1 MAKINLLTI
10 HYGRCYGAVM
20 QTYATCRLLEE
31 AGHDVTVINIIDPM
45 LRNFYKSLGNLKY
58 IIKEWQFYCFKK
70 KYFSKMTVKTYSM
83 KDLKLP
89 DADYTVVGSDQ
100 VWNRDITG
108 HFGNIFY
115 LDFVPENQKRVA
127 FCSSFGKAVWSE
139 CEEYTNNLR
148 KELEKF
154 HAISIREKSGVEIMK
169 DIFKLTSINLQ
180 DPTISYGKFE
190 SLILNNK
197 KSECIFPFL
206 LNTSAEAKS
215 RASFVAKE
223 LATPLYVNNRRK
235 AYLLGGPR
243 HWLTKIHNAKYVIT
257 DSFHGLALSILFHKQ
272 FFVFCADPKK
282 FTRLQSLLEL
292 LGLQDRYIKSEEDF
306 TKRKS
311 ELSMPIDYQTVDA
324 ILKKEQERTREFI
337 KANLK

>member
-31 AGHDVTVINIIDPM
+31 AGHDVTVINIIDPK
-45 LRNFYKSLGNLKY
+45 LRNFYKKLGNLKY
-58 IIKEWQFYCFKK
+58 IIREWQFYRFKK
-70 KYFSKMTVKTYSM
+70 KYFSRMTVKTYSM
-83 KDLKLP
+83 KEQKLP
-89 DADYTVVGSDQ
+89 DADYTIVGSDQ
-100 VWNRDITG
+100 VWNRDIPDR
-108 HFGNIFY
+108 FGKAFY

-139 CEEYTNNLR
+139 GEEYTNGLK
-148 KELEKF
+148 KEFEKF

-169 DIFKLTSINLQ
+169 DVFGLDSVNLQ

-190 SLILNNK
+190 GLILNEK
-197 KSECIFPFL
+197 KIDYIFPFL
-206 LNTSAEAKS
+206 LNTRAEAKN

-223 LATPLYVNNRRK
+223 LSTPLYVNNKRR
-235 AYLLGGPR
+235 AYLSSGPR
-243 HWLTKIHNAKYVIT
+243 HWLTNIHNAKYVIT

-282 FTRLQSLLEL
+282 FTRLLSLLEL
-292 LGLQDRYIKSEEDF
+292 LGLQERYIKSEEDF
-306 TKRKS
+306 AKRKN
-311 ELSMPIDYQTVDA
+311 ELIKPIDYQAVDA
-324 ILKKEQERTREFI
+324 ILKKEQEKSREFI
-337 KANLK
+337 KENLK